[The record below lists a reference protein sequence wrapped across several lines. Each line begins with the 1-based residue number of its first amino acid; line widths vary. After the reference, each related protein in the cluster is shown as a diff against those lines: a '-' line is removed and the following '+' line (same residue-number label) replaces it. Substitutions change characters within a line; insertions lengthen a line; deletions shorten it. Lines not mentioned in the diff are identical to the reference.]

1 MASKKLDALLAT
13 LESKKAVKVAVIHS
27 AYEDVPCTVAL
38 IDLPEG
44 TSDAEACEKAFMMTN
59 TIESAWY
66 TSKELTYI
74 GPEKS
79 CRSTSVGDM
88 VLVGKNKYECKSIG
102 WEKV

>member
-1 MASKKLDALLAT
+1 MSKKLDALLAT
-13 LESKKAVKVAVIHS
+13 LESKTAVKVAVIHS
-27 AYEDVPCTVAL
+27 AYEDAPCTVAL

-74 GPEKS
+74 GPAPA